1 MPDINW
7 NDMRAVLA
15 VARARATAPAARA
28 LQVNETTV
36 ARRIARA
43 ELVLGSKLFERVD
56 GTMRT
61 TEAGRIAVQRA
72 ERMEVEVEQL
82 KAAASG
88 VDASASGSV
97 RVTSIPL
104 VVNRLLLPALRHLY
118 ARHPQLRIETVADP
132 RNLSLTQRD
141 ADIALRLARPERE
154 QRVIARR
161 IGELA
166 YAVYGPRRRSA
177 PNLAWIAY
185 EEGLSALPHVVWI
198 DRAIKRDGGLPA
210 LTVNDSEVALH
221 AIKEGVGKS
230 LLPCAIGDREAGVM
244 RLDGSAAVLRREL
257 WLLVH
262 PEMRHLARVKA
273 VVAWLEG
280 LAEGLKGHPS

>member
-1 MPDINW
+1 M
-7 NDMRAVLA
+7 
-15 VARARATAPAARA
+15 
-28 LQVNETTV
+28 
-36 ARRIARA
+36 
-43 ELVLGSKLFERVD
+43 
-56 GTMRT
+56 
-61 TEAGRIAVQRA
+61 
-72 ERMEVEVEQL
+72 
-82 KAAASG
+82 
-88 VDASASGSV
+88 
-97 RVTSIPL
+97 
-104 VVNRLLLPALRHLY
+104 
-118 ARHPQLRIETVADP
+118 
-132 RNLSLTQRD
+132 
-141 ADIALRLARPERE
+141 
-154 QRVIARR
+154 IARR

-230 LLPCAIGDREAGVM
+230 LLPCAIGDHEAGVM

-280 LAEGLKGHPS
+280 LAEGSRGTPPSYAPGATATRRQAERTSVCGNEADGCGHNNRGRAARVYEFAA

>member
-1 MPDINW
+1 MQDINW
-7 NDMRAVLA
+7 NDMRVVLA
-15 VARARATAPAARA
+15 VARARAIAPAARA
-28 LQVNETTV
+28 LRVNETTV
-36 ARRIARA
+36 ARRISRA

-56 GTMRT
+56 GTMRA
-61 TEAGRIAVQRA
+61 TEAGLIAVQRA
-72 ERMEVEVEQL
+72 ESMEVEVEQL
-82 KAAASG
+82 KAAASSA
-88 VDASASGSV
+88 DASASGSV

-104 VVNRLLLPALRHLY
+104 VVNRLLLPALRDLY
-118 ARHPQLRIETVADP
+118 AMHPRLRIEAVAEP

-166 YAVYGPRRRSA
+166 YAVYGPRGRSA
-177 PNLAWIAY
+177 PKLAWIAY

-210 LTVNDSEVALH
+210 LTVNDSEVALR

-230 LLPCAIGDREAGVM
+230 LLPCAIGDRETGVV
-244 RLDGSAAVLRREL
+244 RLSDSAVVLRREL
-257 WLLVH
+257 WLLVN
-262 PEMRHLARVKA
+262 PEIRHLARVKA

-280 LAEGLKGHPS
+280 LAEGLKGHSS